1 MSTHNPPPKHFLILD
16 SDDTDREIIASALRS
31 TFADT
36 NVEHTG
42 NPATAEA
49 WCNERQF
56 DCMIIDYNLPIMDG
70 LQFGLKLRGLFPH
83 IAMIL
88 VTKVGN
94 DMLAARALRSGMS
107 DYIPKSL
114 ITPDTIH
121 VIIARAVYV
130 ADQARIIAEQ
140 RAELEIFAYTL
151 AHNFK
156 QPIRQIRTFASLISD
171 ELEAQDIAVSEK
183 HLRFLMDAT
192 GRLGDLVDVMSQ
204 YTLLNKAPQ
213 IHAIDLLTVIASAK
227 TAVAPFL
234 EEHGAR
240 IETSDTP
247 VVMGNETLMLQVI
260 QNLIVNGVK
269 YNNSPTPLIHIS
281 AKTIGKLCLLEIT
294 DNGIG
299 IDPQYHD
306 SVFDPLV
313 RLHTAAEY
321 PGTGLGLTLARK
333 AVQTQGGRIW
343 CESTPGEGATFVLEL
358 LLSTDALSVGDAIP
372 AAVAGHPALQDC
384 SVL

>member
-16 SDDTDREIIASALRS
+16 SDDTDREIIANALRS
-31 TFADT
+31 AFTDT
-36 NVEHTG
+36 NVEHTED
-42 NPATAEA
+42 PATAEA

-70 LQFGLKLRGLFPH
+70 LRFGLKLRGLFPH

-171 ELEAQDIAVSEK
+171 ELKAQDIAVSEK

-192 GRLGDLVDVMSQ
+192 RRLGDLVDVMSQ
-204 YTLLNKAPQ
+204 YTLLNKVPQ
-213 IHAIDLLTVIASAK
+213 MHAIDLLSVIASAK

-240 IETSDTP
+240 IETGDTP
-247 VVMGNETLMLQVI
+247 RRYGQRNADAASHSESDRQRREIQQQPNAVNPHFRENHGETLPAGDHGQR
-260 QNLIVNGVK
+260 NRNR
-269 YNNSPTPLIHIS
+269 SAIS
-281 AKTIGKLCLLEIT
+281 
-294 DNGIG
+294 
-299 IDPQYHD
+299 
-306 SVFDPLV
+306 
-313 RLHTAAEY
+313 
-321 PGTGLGLTLARK
+321 
-333 AVQTQGGRIW
+333 
-343 CESTPGEGATFVLEL
+343 
-358 LLSTDALSVGDAIP
+358 
-372 AAVAGHPALQDC
+372 
-384 SVL
+384 